1 MCTCITLESRDFYF
15 GRNLDLEYTF
25 GDTVVVTQ
33 GRYPFSFRLAGRM
46 ERHYALIGMADVRDG
61 YPLYA
66 EAVNEKGLGMAGLYF
81 PGNAFYQPVQ
91 TAGGPAFSGQDADG
105 PAQSRVAPFELIPWL
120 LGQAAS
126 VDEAEALLA
135 GAQIVDIPFS
145 EQLPNAPLHWMVAD
159 RRRCLTVEAVR
170 EGLKIYDNPFG
181 VLTNNP
187 PFPFHL
193 MHTSQYLHLTSEAP
207 ANRFSK
213 RLDLQPFGQGM
224 GAMGLPGDASPA
236 SRFVRAAFLKEN
248 SACSGEEMDSV
259 TQFFHILEQVA
270 MLRGA
275 VKTGAGRDDHTT
287 YACCVNASRG
297 VYYCRTYEDARIQ
310 AAALEDGDRE
320 DGALRCFPVSRT
332 GEAVKLPCETA

>member
-1 MCTCITLESRDFYF
+1 M
-15 GRNLDLEYTF
+15 
-25 GDTVVVTQ
+25 
-33 GRYPFSFRLAGRM
+33 
-46 ERHYALIGMADVRDG
+46 
-61 YPLYA
+61 
-66 EAVNEKGLGMAGLYF
+66 NEKGLGMAGLYF
-81 PGNAFYQPVQ
+81 PGNACLSVCADGWR
-91 TAGGPAFSGQDADG
+91 AGPSPDRMRTG

-236 SRFVRAAFLKEN
+236 SRVRAGRLPE
-248 SACSGEEMDSV
+248 GE
-259 TQFFHILEQVA
+259 
-270 MLRGA
+270 LRLQRGGDGQRDP
-275 VKTGAGRDDHTT
+275 VLPHPGAGGH
-287 YACCVNASRG
+287 AAG
-297 VYYCRTYEDARIQ
+297 AR
-310 AAALEDGDRE
+310 
-320 DGALRCFPVSRT
+320 
-332 GEAVKLPCETA
+332 

>member
-1 MCTCITLESRDFYF
+1 M
-15 GRNLDLEYTF
+15 
-25 GDTVVVTQ
+25 
-33 GRYPFSFRLAGRM
+33 
-46 ERHYALIGMADVRDG
+46 
-61 YPLYA
+61 
-66 EAVNEKGLGMAGLYF
+66 
-81 PGNAFYQPVQ
+81 
-91 TAGGPAFSGQDADG
+91 
-105 PAQSRVAPFELIPWL
+105 
-120 LGQAAS
+120 
-126 VDEAEALLA
+126 
-135 GAQIVDIPFS
+135 
-145 EQLPNAPLHWMVAD
+145 
-159 RRRCLTVEAVR
+159 EAVR

-287 YACCVNASRG
+287 YGCCVNASGACTTAGPTRMHG
-297 VYYCRTYEDARIQ
+297 SRPRPWKTGTGR
-310 AAALEDGDRE
+310 AALFG
-320 DGALRCFPVSRT
+320 VSRCR
-332 GEAVKLPCETA
+332 GRGKR